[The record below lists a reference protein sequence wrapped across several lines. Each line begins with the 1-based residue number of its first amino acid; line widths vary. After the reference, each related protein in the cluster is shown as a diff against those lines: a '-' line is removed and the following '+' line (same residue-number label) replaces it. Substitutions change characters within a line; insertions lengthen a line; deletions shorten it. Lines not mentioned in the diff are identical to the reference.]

1 MVKIL
6 DKEKLKSMTFDELKK
21 HLKKLRKEGYD
32 ITNDQKFDEE
42 DDALLRRFIIKVQ
55 QKGVKTSKKEKVCK
69 GLTLEQFQALPLKEA
84 GKLLRQNGLING
96 LPKTRPGQFN
106 YLCST
111 ETARCNPEEDLLCDD
126 GLVCDASNTP
136 GVCVNPEE
144 AKHHEPDNSFKYK
157 GKTIVGTLD
166 AITSLKNALEESEEE
181 PSEQEE
187 SSESE
192 PDAEEIEKNELI
204 KKLVKGE
211 YRNKNEQ
218 YWKLKDL
225 QTLRQS
231 VMKMKEKREMKKL
244 LLTNIKDKKLLEEE
258 SKKEL
263 KYFKDSEEDAE
274 KKKLIKKLVRAEYR
288 NKNEEYWKLKD
299 LQTLRESVMKM
310 RERKELIKKLL
321 DSKYMKKDKKYWK
334 QQSTKDLKKYVK
346 ESEESEEPNEESDQS
361 EVNIEDLLDDV
372 EEYGNKSEEV
382 AKIQKHVLKCLG
394 LLS

>member
-21 HLKKLRKEGYD
+21 HLKKLGKKGYN
-32 ITNDQKFDEE
+32 ISNEEEFEE
-42 DDALLRRFIIKVQ
+42 DDDTLLRRFIVKVQ
-55 QKGVKTSKKEKVCK
+55 KQGVTSKKEKVCK

-96 LPKTRPGQFN
+96 LPKTRPSQFN

-111 ETARCNPEEDLLCDD
+111 ETARCNPEDDLLCDD

-144 AKHHEPDNSFKYK
+144 AKHHEPVNSFKYK

-166 AITSLKNALEESEEE
+166 AITSLKNALEESSEE
-181 PSEQEE
+181 EE

-211 YRNKNEQ
+211 YRNKNEE

-244 LLTNIKDKKLLEEE
+244 LLTNIKDKKFLKEE
-258 SKKEL
+258 SEKEL
-263 KYFKDSEEDAE
+263 KYFKESEEDAE

-321 DSKYMKKDKKYWK
+321 DSNYMKKDKKYWK
-334 QQSTKDLKKYVK
+334 EQSTKDLKKYVK
-346 ESEESEEPNEESDQS
+346 ELEESEESEPS
-361 EVNIEDLLDDV
+361 EVNIEDLLDNV

-382 AKIQKHVLKCLG
+382 ATIQKHVLKCLG